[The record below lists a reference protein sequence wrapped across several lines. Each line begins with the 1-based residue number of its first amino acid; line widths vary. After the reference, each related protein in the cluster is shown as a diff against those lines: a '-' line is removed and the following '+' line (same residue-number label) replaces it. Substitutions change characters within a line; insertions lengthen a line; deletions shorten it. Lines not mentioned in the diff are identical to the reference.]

1 MFLGK
6 KNKKVSIFAMI
17 FTMIFTFT
25 SLDVFTNKAY
35 AMQKPGHTFYK
46 EEVKMVGSDPTNH
59 DNEAALALGLA
70 LLVPELTAIKSLNK
84 ALSYLGIY
92 LSAKSIIGESDE
104 PQAFEVKK
112 TIYKAD
118 EVQNNNYWG
127 YYYITITNR
136 NTGKTVSSKMFVI
149 GKVAAFY

>member
-6 KNKKVSIFAMI
+6 KIKKVSIFAMI

-46 EEVKMVGSDPTNH
+46 EEVKMVGTDPTNM
-59 DNEAALALGLA
+59 DNEAAFALGLMF
-70 LLVPELTAIKSLNK
+70 LVPELTAIKKLNNM
-84 ALSYLGIY
+84 LTYLGIY
-92 LSAKSIIGESDE
+92 LSAKAIIGEDDA
-104 PQAFEVKK
+104 PQTFEIKK

-118 EVQNNNYWG
+118 EVKNNNYWG

-149 GKVAAFY
+149 GKVAFY